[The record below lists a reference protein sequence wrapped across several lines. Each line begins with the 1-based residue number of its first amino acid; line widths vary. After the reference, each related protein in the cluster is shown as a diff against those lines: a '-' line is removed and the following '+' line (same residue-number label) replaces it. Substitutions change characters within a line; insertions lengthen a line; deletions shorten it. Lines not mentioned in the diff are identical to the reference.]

1 MLHDAAGKILR
12 RFHGLGVMSSCWE
25 GLSGQPDLL
34 LCGEVV
40 SEVPPLFVD
49 ENAAKSQNT
58 LGPVAAPAHPG
69 TVESNADA
77 GGLDAEG
84 REALLR
90 YVLRPPLAQERV
102 EVQKDGLVRIS
113 LKRAFADGTV
123 AVEVDVL
130 DCPKCHG
137 RMRSDL
143 QNAPNEGDEE
153 ASLRRRSRAWS
164 GDGTLILLRSRKEG
178 RHRSAATGQGGG
190 VAACGVGRGRS
201 AAVAGDR

>member
-84 REALLR
+84 REALVTR
-90 YVLRPPLAQERV
+90 SFESSPPDPVGKVSSPCRPTPL
-102 EVQKDGLVRIS
+102 GL
-113 LKRAFADGTV
+113 
-123 AVEVDVL
+123 
-130 DCPKCHG
+130 
-137 RMRSDL
+137 
-143 QNAPNEGDEE
+143 
-153 ASLRRRSRAWS
+153 ASPA
-164 GDGTLILLRSRKEG
+164 
-178 RHRSAATGQGGG
+178 
-190 VAACGVGRGRS
+190 
-201 AAVAGDR
+201 